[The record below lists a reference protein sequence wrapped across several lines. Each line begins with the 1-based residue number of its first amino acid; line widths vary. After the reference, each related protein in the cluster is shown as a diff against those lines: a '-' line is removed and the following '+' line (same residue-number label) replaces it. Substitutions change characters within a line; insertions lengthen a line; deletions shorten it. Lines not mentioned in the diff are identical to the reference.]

1 MFSFRDIL
9 KEFEDNNRPL
19 EQKTI
24 LAEYEK
30 KIRIIEE
37 RKKYEVLVS
46 FSLNTLNLSSPSPSS
61 IFQTNG
67 AYFQPFYS
75 YTHP

>member
-46 FSLNTLNLSSPSPSS
+46 FSLNTLNLSSPTSS
-61 IFQTNG
+61 TIFQTIG
-67 AYFQPFYS
+67 AYLKPFYS
-75 YTHP
+75 YT